1 MMPDLNYPAL
11 RRLLAPILIPL
22 VAVAFISSSCRRR
35 SNADELV
42 MMLEK
47 TVTTFDPR
55 KSADSADERMRQL
68 IFNSLTRKDAKF
80 EPVGDLAESFTASP
94 DYLTYTFKLRS
105 DVKFHNGKPLTSAD
119 VKYTFDSLM
128 TKGFQSPKAADFRRD
143 VATIETPDAQTVVF
157 RCKNPYPGLP
167 NSVVAVGIIPE
178 GSGDA
183 QAQQPVGTG
192 PFKFQSY
199 ASDQEVVLAANPDY
213 FGGAPSFKTLRIK
226 IVPDNSTRESEL
238 RKGSVDLAINAD
250 FEPVTVE
257 SLKKAPGLKVVQVE
271 GTNLAHLGLN
281 VTDPILKDVR
291 VRQALAYAIDR
302 EAIIRDLL
310 LGQAKPANSVLPAS
324 HWAYEPSATAYNY
337 DPEKAKKLLDEAGRK
352 AEGDK
357 PRFKITLK
365 TSTLSLTRKV
375 AEVMQEQLRRVG
387 VDLEVQSLENQKL
400 TQDITDGNYQLYYRV
415 MVGGN
420 QSTDVFR
427 FAYHT
432 KSAPPNGQNRMRY
445 ANPQVDKLLD
455 ESLTAPRERQQAIF
469 SEVQKILSH
478 DLPQIYLWYPA
489 TVAVHRDR
497 VTNLNLEASGDW
509 SAVKS
514 VKLAAQ

>member
-1 MMPDLNYPAL
+1 MFYPNTPTLRKIAAL
-11 RRLLAPILIPL
+11 ITALLLTALF
-22 VAVAFISSSCRRR
+22 AASCRRGAA
-35 SNADELV
+35 SDELV

-68 IFNSLTRKDAKF
+68 IFSSLTRKDAKF

-105 DVKFHNGKPLTSAD
+105 GVKFHDGRPLTSAD
-119 VKYTFDSLM
+119 VKYTFDTLM
-128 TKGFQSPKAADFRRD
+128 SQGFQSPKSADFVRD
-143 VATIETPDAQTVVF
+143 VAAVETPDAQTVVF

-167 NSVVAVGIIPE
+167 NSVVAVGIIAE
-178 GSGDA
+178 GSGDS
-183 QAQQPVGTG
+183 QARQPVGTG
-192 PFKFQSY
+192 PFKFTSY
-199 ASDQEVVLAANPDY
+199 APDQEVVLAANPDY
-213 FGGAPSFKTLRIK
+213 FGGAPGVQTLRVK
-226 IVPDNSTRESEL
+226 IIPDNTTRESEL

-257 SLKKAPGLKVVQVE
+257 SLKKVEGLKVIQND

-281 VTDPILKDVR
+281 VTDPILKDAR

-310 LGQAKPANSVLPAS
+310 LGQGKPANSVLPTS
-324 HWAYEPSATAYNY
+324 HWAYEAGAAAYNY
-337 DPEKAKKLLDEAGRK
+337 DPERAKKLLDEAGRK
-352 AEGDK
+352 ADGEN
-357 PRFKITLK
+357 PRFKLTLK
-365 TSTLSLTRKV
+365 TSTISSTRKV
-375 AEVMQEQLRRVG
+375 AEMMQEQLRRVG
-387 VDLEVQSLENQKL
+387 VDLDVQSLENQKL
-400 TQDITDGNYQLYYRV
+400 TQDITDGNYQMYIRI
-415 MVGGN
+415 MVGAN

-427 FAYHT
+427 FAYHS
-432 KSAPPNGQNRMRY
+432 KSVPPNGQNRMRY
-445 ANPQVDKLLD
+445 SNTQVDKLLD

-469 SEVQKILSH
+469 SEVQKILSN

-489 TVAVHRDR
+489 AIAVHRLR
-497 VTNLNLEASGDW
+497 VTNLNLDQTGDW
-509 SAVKS
+509 SAVKD

>member
-1 MMPDLNYPAL
+1 MIAL
-11 RRLLAPILIPL
+11 TFPTMRQVLVIAGVALLIGITA
-22 VAVAFISSSCRRR
+22 CRRR
-35 SNADELV
+35 GNADELV

-68 IFNSLTRKDAKF
+68 IFNALTHKDAKF

-105 DVKFHNGKPLTSAD
+105 GVKFHNGKPLTSAD

-128 TKGFQSPKAADFRRD
+128 TKGFQSPKAADFVRD
-143 VATIETPDAQTVVF
+143 VAAIETPDAQTVVF

-167 NSVVAVGIIPE
+167 NSVVAVGIVPE
-178 GSGDA
+178 GLGDA
-183 QAQQPVGTG
+183 QARQPVGTG
-192 PFKFQSY
+192 PFKFTSY
-199 ASDQEVVLAANPDY
+199 ASDQEVLLAANDDY
-213 FGGAPSFKTLRIK
+213 FGGKPNFRTLRIK
-226 IVPDNSTRESEL
+226 IIPDNSTRESEL

-257 SLKKAPGLKVVQVE
+257 SLKKAPGLKVEQTD

-281 VTDPILKDVR
+281 LTDPILRDAR
-291 VRQALAYAIDR
+291 VRQAIAYAIDR
-302 EAIIRDLL
+302 EAIIRDLM

-324 HWAYEPSATAYNY
+324 HWAFEAGVTAYNY
-337 DPEKAKKLLDEAGRK
+337 DLEKAKQLLEAAGRK
-352 AEGDK
+352 ADGDK
-357 PRFKITLK
+357 PRFKLRLK
-365 TSTLSLTRKV
+365 TSTISATRKV
-375 AEVMQEQLRRVG
+375 AEMMQEQLRRAG
-387 VDLEVQSLENQKL
+387 IDLEVQSLESQKL
-400 TQDITDGNYQLYYRV
+400 NQDITDGNYQMYIRV

-420 QSTDVFR
+420 QSTDIFR
-427 FAYHT
+427 YAYHS
-432 KSAPPNGQNRMRY
+432 KSVPPNGQNRMRY
-445 ANPQVDKLLD
+445 SNPQVDKLLD

-469 SEVQKILSH
+469 SEVQKILSN

-489 TVAVHRDR
+489 TIAVRRDR
-497 VTNLNLEASGDW
+497 VTDLKLEASGDW
-509 SAVKS
+509 SAVKT

>member
-1 MMPDLNYPAL
+1 MLYPNTLTLRRIPAL
-11 RRLLAPILIPL
+11 IIPL
-22 VAVAFISSSCRRR
+22 LLTVILAASCRRGG
-35 SNADELV
+35 NPGELV

-94 DYLTYTFKLRS
+94 DYLTYTFKLRGG
-105 DVKFHNGKPLTSAD
+105 VKFHDGRPLTSAD
-119 VKYTFDSLM
+119 VKYTFDTLM
-128 TKGFQSPKAADFRRD
+128 AKGFQSPKSADFVRD
-143 VATIETPDAQTVVF
+143 VAAVETPDAQTVVF

-167 NSVVAVGIIPE
+167 NSVVAVGIIAE

-183 QAQQPVGTG
+183 QARQPVGTG
-192 PFKFQSY
+192 PFKFTSY
-199 ASDQEVVLAANPDY
+199 APDQEVVLAANPDY
-213 FGGAPSFKTLRIK
+213 FGGAPGVQTLRVK
-226 IVPDNSTRESEL
+226 IIPDNTTRESEL

-257 SLKKAPGLKVVQVE
+257 SLKKAQGLKVVQVD
-271 GTNLAHLGLN
+271 GTNLDHFGVN

-302 EAIIRDLL
+302 EAVIRDLL
-310 LGQAKPANSVLPAS
+310 LGQAKAAGSVLPAS
-324 HWAYEPSATAYNY
+324 HWAYEAGATAYGY

-352 AEGDK
+352 ADSDK
-357 PRFKITLK
+357 PRFKLTLK
-365 TSTLSLTRKV
+365 TSTLSVTRKV
-375 AEVMQEQLRRVG
+375 AEMVQEQLRRVG
-387 VDLEVQSLENQKL
+387 IDLEVQSLENQKL
-400 TQDITDGNYQLYYRV
+400 TQDITEGNYQLYYRR

-427 FAYHT
+427 FAYHS
-432 KSAPPNGQNRMRY
+432 KSVPPNGQNRMRY
-445 ANPQVDKLLD
+445 SNAQVDKLLD
-455 ESLTAPRERQQAIF
+455 ESLVAPRERQQAIF
-469 SEVQKILSH
+469 SEVQKILSNE
-478 DLPQIYLWYPA
+478 LPQLYLWYPA

-497 VTNLNLEASGDW
+497 VTNLNLEPSGDW
-509 SAVKS
+509 SAVKN